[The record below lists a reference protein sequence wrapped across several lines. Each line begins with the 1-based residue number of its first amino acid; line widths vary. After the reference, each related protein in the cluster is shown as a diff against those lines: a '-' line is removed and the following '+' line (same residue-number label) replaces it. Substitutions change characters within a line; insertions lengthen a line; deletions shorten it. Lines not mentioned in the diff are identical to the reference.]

1 MRQEGS
7 DLNEGPDERFE
18 AVSWSTSSV
27 ESVKFGREEDIRGE
41 EDSDDVLEDIN
52 TERVRRNR

>member
-1 MRQEGS
+1 M
-7 DLNEGPDERFE
+7 NEGPDERFE
-18 AVSWSTSSV
+18 AVPWITSSV
-27 ESVKFGREEDIRGE
+27 ESVKFEREEDIRGE